1 MIEPEKRCKNCSHHL
16 LLSQKFCHN
25 CGQSTDTHRINFHFL
40 VHEIQHG
47 IFHVDGGI
55 LFTLKE
61 LFTRPGHTL
70 REYLAGQRKSHF
82 PPLLLVVILGSLCA
96 LLQYW
101 IIGKKLSAPVK
112 TSVLATDGNQVDN
125 YVDFQGLVE
134 YFTLI
139 FDWLSNHFAFSVL
152 LVIPAAALAFF
163 LGFRKYGLNYPEWL
177 VISLFLAGQSLAV
190 YLLFILVNPL
200 TGNLD
205 SLFYLIC
212 WVLITF
218 SLVQLFSNRGRTYVI
233 LRSIWSIFLTYL
245 IAGTYFTIAILLAA
259 FIGVLL
265 YGYDNII
272 PEIMRRI

>member
-96 LLQYW
+96 LFQYW
-101 IIGKKLSAPVK
+101 IIGKKISTQVK
-112 TSVLATDGNQVDN
+112 TSLLTTEDN
-125 YVDFQGLVE
+125 EVHQYLDFQGLVE
-134 YFTLI
+134 YFRLI
-139 FDWLSNHFAFSVL
+139 FEWLSNHFAFSVL
-152 LVIPAAALAFF
+152 LVIPAAAFAFF

-177 VISLFLAGQSLAV
+177 VIFLFLAGQSLAV
-190 YLLFILVNPL
+190 YLIFILITPI
-200 TGNLD
+200 TGNLNEI
-205 SLFYLIC
+205 FYLSC
-212 WVLITF
+212 WLLIIL
-218 SLVQLFSNRGRTYVI
+218 SLVQLFSDRGRLYVI
-233 LRSIWSIFLTYL
+233 LRSFWSIVLTYL
-245 IAGTYFTIAILLAA
+245 IAGTYFTIGILIAA

-272 PEIMRRI
+272 PEIMGRI